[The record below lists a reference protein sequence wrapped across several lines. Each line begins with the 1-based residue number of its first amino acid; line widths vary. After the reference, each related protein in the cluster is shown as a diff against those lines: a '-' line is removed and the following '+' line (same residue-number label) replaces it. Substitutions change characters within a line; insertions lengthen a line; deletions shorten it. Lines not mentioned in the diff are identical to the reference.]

1 LEEVVLDLE
10 RHSAEVGWDAPPRLY
25 ALVETAEL
33 RAEEPE
39 LADRLGLP
47 SDVETI
53 AALEQ
58 PPLPEDGSIEDVLA
72 SIAWPDGVA
81 GCALVMERIV
91 LPPDAEDELPEAE
104 ADAASYVADH
114 PGREDV
120 RLVVGVLRDGTRHSA
135 IRSRTHDTEDEVLSG
150 PDLVPALAN
159 ALAATLEPDIEP
171 EEDIEDLDDELGEVS
186 GDGQGTSGS

>member
-1 LEEVVLDLE
+1 MTDLEEVVLDLE

-39 LADRLGLP
+39 LADQLGLP
-47 SDVETI
+47 SDVDTI

-58 PPLPEDGSIEDVLA
+58 PPLPDETAIEDVLA
-72 SIAWPDGVA
+72 AIAWPDGVT

-91 LPPDAEDELPEAE
+91 LPPDAEDELPETD
-104 ADAASYVADH
+104 ADVASFVAGH
-114 PGREDV
+114 PSREDV
-120 RLVVGVLRDGTRHSA
+120 RLVVGVLRDGTRHA
-135 IRSRTHDTEDEVLSG
+135 ALRSRTHDNEEEVLSG

-159 ALAATLEPDIEP
+159 ALAATLEPDVEP
-171 EEDIEDLDDELGEVS
+171 ETEPESPSAE
-186 GDGQGTSGS
+186 